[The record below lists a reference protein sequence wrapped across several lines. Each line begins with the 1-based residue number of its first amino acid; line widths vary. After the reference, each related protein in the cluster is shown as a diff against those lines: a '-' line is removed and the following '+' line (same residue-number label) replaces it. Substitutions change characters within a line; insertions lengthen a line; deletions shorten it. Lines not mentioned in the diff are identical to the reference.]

1 MLFSKT
7 CEYAIQTLFLLGIHH
22 RKDQFVSVDILVKE
36 LHLPRTF
43 IAKILQ
49 ILVSK
54 NLVKSRKGVSG
65 GFHLSREP
73 GQIRILDI
81 IESMDGDIFDNCV
94 LGFHACNKNMPC
106 LVHEKWAPIKAEIR
120 KVFTEQTLTPGS
132 MEEFRKRMKRYAE
145 E

>member
-7 CEYAIQTLFLLGIHH
+7 CEYAIQTLFLLGIHYQ
-22 RKDQFVSVDILVKE
+22 KDVFVSVELLVNE

-65 GFHLSREP
+65 GFLLAREP
-73 GQIRILDI
+73 AQIRILDI
-81 IESMDGDIFDNCV
+81 IEGVDGEIFDKCV

-106 LVHEKWAPIKAEIR
+106 LVHEKWAPIKAEIK
-120 KVFTEQTLTPGS
+120 KVFTEQTLAAGS
-132 MEEFRKRMKRYAE
+132 LEDFRKRMKRYAE
-145 E
+145 D